1 MKRFTTLSSI
11 TMPLDRA
18 NIDTD
23 AIIPKQF
30 LKSIKRSGFGPNL
43 FDEWRYLDHGEVGM
57 DNSKR
62 PINPDFVLNNPKY
75 KGAQILLT
83 RRNFGCGS
91 SREHAP
97 WALEDFGFRAIIAP
111 SFADIFYN
119 NCFKNGI
126 LPIVLSSEIV
136 DALFG
141 YQGEIVINLE
151 EQTVKTEDNI
161 YNFEVDAER
170 KGQIISKNPPE
181 VLLEVGGIG
190 YELLCPMSTF
200 YQLDNSTEDILLYTH
215 LSIKE
220 DSHTLFGFIS
230 KDEKNMFR
238 ELIRV
243 NGVGPKVALAIL
255 SHLSVSSLVDCI
267 INEDA
272 DLLAKTP
279 GIGKKTALKLIVELQ
294 DRLDKVELLNT
305 STSTMHHKTSSNP
318 NAKQA
323 LAALQSLGFKLKEAN
338 KMISAIDDQDLSTE
352 QLIRLALQNK

>member
-1 MKRFTTLSSI
+1 MIGQL
-11 TMPLDRA
+11 
-18 NIDTD
+18 
-23 AIIPKQF
+23 
-30 LKSIKRSGFGPNL
+30 
-43 FDEWRYLDHGEVGM
+43 
-57 DNSKR
+57 
-62 PINPDFVLNNPKY
+62 
-75 KGAQILLT
+75 
-83 RRNFGCGS
+83 
-91 SREHAP
+91 
-97 WALEDFGFRAIIAP
+97 
-111 SFADIFYN
+111 
-119 NCFKNGI
+119 
-126 LPIVLSSEIV
+126 
-136 DALFG
+136 
-141 YQGEIVINLE
+141 
-151 EQTVKTEDNI
+151 
-161 YNFEVDAER
+161 

-200 YQLDNSTEDILLYTH
+200 YELDNSSEDTLLYTH

-267 INEDA
+267 MSEDA

-294 DRLDKVELLNT
+294 DRLDKVELVNA
-305 STSTMHHKTSSNP
+305 STSTMGHKTSYNP

-323 LAALQSLGFKLKEAN
+323 LAALQSLGFKTKEAN
-338 KMISAIDDQDLSTE
+338 KMVSAIDDQTLSTE

>member
-1 MKRFTTLSSI
+1 MI
-11 TMPLDRA
+11 
-18 NIDTD
+18 
-23 AIIPKQF
+23 
-30 LKSIKRSGFGPNL
+30 G
-43 FDEWRYLDHGEVGM
+43 
-57 DNSKR
+57 
-62 PINPDFVLNNPKY
+62 
-75 KGAQILLT
+75 QI
-83 RRNFGCGS
+83 
-91 SREHAP
+91 
-97 WALEDFGFRAIIAP
+97 
-111 SFADIFYN
+111 
-119 NCFKNGI
+119 
-126 LPIVLSSEIV
+126 
-136 DALFG
+136 
-141 YQGEIVINLE
+141 
-151 EQTVKTEDNI
+151 
-161 YNFEVDAER
+161 

-200 YQLDNSTEDILLYTH
+200 YQLDNSSEDTLLYTH
-215 LSIKE
+215 LNIKE

-267 INEDA
+267 MSEDA

-294 DRLDKVELLNT
+294 DRLDKVELVNA
-305 STSTMHHKTSSNP
+305 STSTMGHKMSSNP

-323 LAALQSLGFKLKEAN
+323 LAALQSLGFKTKEAN
-338 KMISAIDDQDLSTE
+338 KMVSKIEDKDLTTE